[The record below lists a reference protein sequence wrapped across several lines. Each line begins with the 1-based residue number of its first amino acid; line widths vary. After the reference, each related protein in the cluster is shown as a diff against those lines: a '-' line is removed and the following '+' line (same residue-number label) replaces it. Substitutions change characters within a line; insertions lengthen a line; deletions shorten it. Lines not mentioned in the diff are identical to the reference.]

1 MARKLDRF
9 VFMCNI
15 YLLLWFI
22 NDSYYFSW
30 FYYISS
36 FFLNF
41 ISGLPR
47 FIPKREREKYLIEDI
62 NKLNENNINKERER
76 EIG

>member
-1 MARKLDRF
+1 MQYLFVIVIYKRF
-9 VFMCNI
+9 VLFFLI
-15 YLLLWFI
+15 LL
-22 NDSYYFSW
+22 
-30 FYYISS
+30 YIII

-76 EIG
+76 NRIKYGGFKYDN

>member
-47 FIPKREREKYLIEDI
+47 FIPKSEREKYLIEDI

-76 EIG
+76 EK